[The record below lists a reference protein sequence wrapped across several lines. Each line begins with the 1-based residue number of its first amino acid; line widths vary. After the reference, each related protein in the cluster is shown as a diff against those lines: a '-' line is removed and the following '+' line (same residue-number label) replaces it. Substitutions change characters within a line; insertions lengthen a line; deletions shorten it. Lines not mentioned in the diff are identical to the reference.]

1 MDSPLAAG
9 SSMISPSSKPRN
21 QLRRGVRVVG
31 KIRPFLDSEI
41 TASAGSSQISFTS
54 FYGEYASVTLSDQSN
69 SRTTYKLDWCYGQG
83 ESICDVYNGE
93 VKHLVQWLFCG
104 RNACVIAYGA
114 RGSGKSQLIQG
125 SEENLGLAMIAL
137 DEILAFAN
145 ENKGSVSASCYE
157 ISQDHIYDLLEP
169 KEQEVL
175 ILEDAAKRIQLKG
188 LSKVPVNSVSD
199 FKKIYFHGYHAS
211 KVCQMSNN
219 STLKNH
225 RGLIVYLSFVDK
237 ESNNSLVGKINFVT
251 LADYEDTKQK
261 GHVKPQLAE
270 KAKISKS
277 LFALIN
283 TVHALNA
290 GENFI
295 PYRES
300 KLTRLL
306 QDFLGKTSM
315 AVLFTCLNPVLCQD
329 TVSTINL
336 ASRACQIVNQQ
347 RYHSAKVLKSVSR
360 LNQLVM
366 PSSVGKCKLSGLA
379 KKIEFSK
386 CSSTGKEYASPSMSK
401 RRQEKLGSSPKTTT
415 ASSFGS
421 NEKENEFSAGVKERE
436 LLSGASSLNKNEIM
450 KGICDFVDPS
460 HEEHTKPKGGSVFC
474 HTNEQTK
481 IEDTTSRFVLDEK
494 LPADATDCAKDD
506 NEKYLVG
513 ETPKDEAASA
523 SPPVSEMLREMTC
536 SMKFLKTQT
545 NCVETPKNSVS
556 FLQHIDKEQIDPQTP
571 GVPFT
576 MRLDS
581 ENISY
586 IGTPQDIFKTRSAG
600 LKKSLVQDCLAFLNS
615 ASKEE
620 LKGLKGIGEKR
631 ATYIL
636 ELREESPEPF
646 KNVSSLKELGLSTKQ
661 INAMMSGAL
670 GDFGCEFQHLD

>member
-9 SSMISPSSKPRN
+9 GSSMVVSKPRN

-41 TASAGSSQISFTS
+41 TGSSQIYLNRFS
-54 FYGEYASVTLSDQSN
+54 GEYASVTFNDQSN
-69 SRTTYKLDWCYGQG
+69 SRTTYKLDWCYDQG
-83 ESICDVYNGE
+83 ESIYDVYNGE

-125 SEENLGLAMIAL
+125 NEENLGLAIIAL

-145 ENKGSVSASCYE
+145 ENKGSVSVSCYE
-157 ISQDHIYDLLEP
+157 MSQDHIYDLLEP
-169 KEQEVL
+169 KEHEVL

-188 LSKVPVNSVSD
+188 LSKVPVNSISD
-199 FKKIYFHGYHAS
+199 FKKIYFHGYHAG
-211 KVCQMSNN
+211 KVCQMPDN
-219 STLKNH
+219 SILKNH

-251 LADYEDTKQK
+251 LADYEDTKPK

-270 KAKISKS
+270 NAKISKS

-306 QDFLGKTSM
+306 QDFLGITSM

-336 ASRACQIVNQQ
+336 ASRSCQIVNQQ

-360 LNQLVM
+360 LNQSVM

-386 CSSTGKEYASPSMSK
+386 CASTGKEYASPSMSK
-401 RRQEKLGSSPKTTT
+401 RRQEKLGSSPKTTR
-415 ASSFGS
+415 ASSFCS
-421 NEKENEFSAGVKERE
+421 NEKENEFSADVKERE
-436 LLSGASSLNKNEIM
+436 LLSRASYLNKNEIM
-450 KGICDFVDPS
+450 KGIYDFVNPS
-460 HEEHTKPKGGSVFC
+460 YEEHTKPKGGSVFC

-481 IEDTTSRFVLDEK
+481 IQDTTSGLVLDEK
-494 LPADATDCAKDD
+494 QPTDATDCAKDD
-506 NEKYLVG
+506 NEKYLVD
-513 ETPKDEAASA
+513 EKPKDAAA
-523 SPPVSEMLREMTC
+523 SPPISEMLREMTS
-536 SMKFLKTQT
+536 SMKLLKTQT
-545 NCVETPKNSVS
+545 NCVETPNNSVS
-556 FLQHIDKEQIDPQTP
+556 CLQHIDKEQIDPQTP
-571 GVPFT
+571 EVSFT
-576 MRLDS
+576 MRLDN

-586 IGTPQDIFKTRSAG
+586 IGTPRDIFKTRSTG
-600 LKKSLVQDCLAFLNS
+600 LKKCLVRDCLTFLNS

-631 ATYIL
+631 AMYIL
-636 ELREESPEPF
+636 ELREESPF
-646 KNVSSLKELGLSTKQ
+646 KSIEDLRELGLSTKK
-661 INAMMSGAL
+661 INAMMRGAL
-670 GDFGCEFQHLD
+670 GDF